1 MIANK
6 QVVEELAN
14 TLADRIVNKMLT
26 SQPVL
31 TDATRAL
38 KTVRSPGLPRTYVVG
53 NSPRSAHND
62 AHLNK
67 GGCLQLVNS

>member
-14 TLADRIVNKMLT
+14 TLADRIVNKMST
-26 SQPVL
+26 SQPML

-38 KTVRSPGLPRTYVVG
+38 KTVRSPGLSRTFLVG
-53 NSPRSAHND
+53 NTVKIKRGFPSQVM
-62 AHLNK
+62 
-67 GGCLQLVNS
+67 GGTIAGLE